1 MATASIG
8 PHSEVEI
15 RFNQNRDIEW
25 TCCFSPEERQ
35 RLIDEDLLAGR
46 SVPMILSTIVG
57 IGILLAILSVWLT
70 A

>member
-15 RFNQNRDIEW
+15 RFNQDRDIEW
-25 TCCFSPEERQ
+25 TRCFSPEERQ